1 MMSMPPADEQPKHYA
16 LLQRLQSA
24 YVSSSLTMLSI
35 IQGVAL
41 AALGATVAANGVR
54 LTPAQWLMAAV
65 TFGALIAV
73 WTQVSMDTMTWVLV
87 PDVRLTLIPFSV
99 GALELLLV
107 ATITVNLSLWL
118 FGGAVM
124 IASSSFALE
133 QVTRRAGQEPE
144 NVQLFAR
151 LRGLRRSAHVY
162 NLAGVV
168 LYVLLG
174 VGSLIG
180 EFSSVGAAVG
190 EGAAAAMLTGAL
202 AGLWMVG
209 WLLRSYTYWRKIVAY
224 ARTGR

>member
-1 MMSMPPADEQPKHYA
+1 
-16 LLQRLQSA
+16 
-24 YVSSSLTMLSI
+24 MLSI

-87 PDVRLTLIPFSV
+87 PDVRLALVPFSV

-107 ATITVNLSLWL
+107 ASITVNLSLWL

-124 IASSSFALE
+124 IAFSSFALE
-133 QVTRRAGQEPE
+133 QVTRRARQEPD
-144 NVQLFAR
+144 NVRLLAR
-151 LRGLRRSAHVY
+151 LRAVRRSAHVY

-174 VGSLIG
+174 MGSLFG
-180 EFSSVGAAVG
+180 WFSSVGAAVG
-190 EGAAAAMLTGAL
+190 VDSVRAAAATLAGAL
-202 AGLWMVG
+202 AGFWMVG
-209 WLLRSYTYWRKIVAY
+209 WLLRSFTYWRKIITY
-224 ARTGR
+224 ARTGM